1 VHHESGDLAAL
12 QDVRARGELLHRVS
26 YEASGRVLD
35 SMLSGGIMTGFG
47 DEWIRLGATSEHTVD
62 GSFSERTMALSVPYA
77 GSNPPY
83 KGNVTTTQDDLDK
96 WVAEVHRAGI
106 QVNCHAN
113 GDVAIDMYMTAFERA
128 QKAFPRADARPK
140 ITHCTLVN
148 DDLVRRIK
156 AAGAVP
162 AMFTTYAYYNSDK
175 FVFYGEELMKR
186 CMAYRTLLDAGVWA
200 AAGSDFAPGPFAP
213 LMGMQGMVTRTGWD
227 GKTWGANQR
236 ITVDEAL
243 RVNTINGAYASREE
257 ALKGSITAGKL
268 ADFVMLADDPHAV
281 DAGKIKDIQIV
292 RTVVGGEVA
301 YQA

>member
-1 VHHESGDLAAL
+1 
-12 QDVRARGELLHRVS
+12 
-26 YEASGRVLD
+26 
-35 SMLSGGIMTGFG
+35 
-47 DEWIRLGATSEHTVD
+47 
-62 GSFSERTMALSVPYA
+62 
-77 GSNPPY
+77 
-83 KGNVTTTQDDLDK
+83 
-96 WVAEVHRAGI
+96 
-106 QVNCHAN
+106 
-113 GDVAIDMYMTAFERA
+113 
-128 QKAFPRADARPK
+128 
-140 ITHCTLVN
+140 
-148 DDLVRRIK
+148 
-156 AAGAVP
+156 
-162 AMFTTYAYYNSDK
+162 MFTTYAYYNSDK

-186 CMAYRTLLDAGVWA
+186 CMAYRTLLDAGVRA

-268 ADFVMLADDPHAV
+268 ADFVMLADDPHTI